1 LLPIG
6 PVQASYWGAVINGV
20 MAAPSPHIPLLD
32 KCRIRRWIILLLRYL
47 EGDRLIVGVGA
58 TVAASSL

>member
-1 LLPIG
+1 
-6 PVQASYWGAVINGV
+6 